1 MLFSLMPSA
10 RTRGSAHQ
18 LNHRRFPLNIMKCF
32 FTLRTTKPAQRGCGV
47 FFLGN
52 PQKMPGSGPGHPA
65 LGGPDGTEIGAE

>member
-1 MLFSLMPSA
+1 M
-10 RTRGSAHQ
+10 
-18 LNHRRFPLNIMKCF
+18 RFNKGNRHALENRKFQMNMRKKF
-32 FTLRTTKPAQRGCGV
+32 FTLKGGRALAQPAQRGCGV